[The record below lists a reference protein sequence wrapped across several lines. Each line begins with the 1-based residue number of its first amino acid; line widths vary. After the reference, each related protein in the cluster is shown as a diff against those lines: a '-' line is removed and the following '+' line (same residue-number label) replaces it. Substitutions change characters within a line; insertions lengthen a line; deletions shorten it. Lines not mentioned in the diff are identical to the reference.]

1 MLSCHII
8 AAHWDVNLGNGGV
21 PHLKSAK
28 RFSFE
33 ELKKY
38 TNNFSE
44 GNSIGSGGYGKVDF
58 DCLSSLLL
66 ILFNNHISLYNLD
79 RILFFFWRH
88 VSSKQI

>member
-1 MLSCHII
+1 
-8 AAHWDVNLGNGGV
+8 VNLGNGGV
-21 PHLKSAK
+21 PQLKSAK

-66 ILFNNHISLYNLD
+66 ILFDNHISLYILD
-79 RILFFFWRH
+79 QILFSFWRQA
-88 VSSKQI
+88 SSKQILTFTFKTNF